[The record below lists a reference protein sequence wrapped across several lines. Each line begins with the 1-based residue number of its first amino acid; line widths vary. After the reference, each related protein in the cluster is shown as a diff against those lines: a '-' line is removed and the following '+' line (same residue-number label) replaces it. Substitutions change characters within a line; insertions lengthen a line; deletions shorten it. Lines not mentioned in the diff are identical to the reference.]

1 MEQKRKKQFR
11 ENLMS
16 VEDTIVKYL
25 LMLTA
30 AFSLT
35 SCTTMEPK
43 FELYG
48 DAVLLQNMKIN
59 MLSIKDVKYPNSAS
73 KIETLLFEGEKYN
86 VQNNDVMSY
95 EVYFSYKDSLV
106 GVLKFENIMKWANDY
121 INHLYV
127 YKDEGGIYL
136 QYIGRETEIK
146 DKKGFISLPA
156 MSINEF
162 HEKEKIVSKVK
173 KEQVERFFK
182 SFYNPSIASYKKIK
196 EE

>member
-1 MEQKRKKQFR
+1 
-11 ENLMS
+11 
-16 VEDTIVKYL
+16 
-25 LMLTA
+25 
-30 AFSLT
+30 
-35 SCTTMEPK
+35 
-43 FELYG
+43 
-48 DAVLLQNMKIN
+48 MKIN
-59 MLSIKDVKYPNSAS
+59 MLSVKDVKYPNSAS

-127 YKDEGGIYL
+127 YKGEDGIYL
-136 QYIGRETEIK
+136 QYIGREAEIK
-146 DKKGFISLPA
+146 DKKGFVSLPA

-162 HEKEKIVSKVK
+162 YEKEKIVSKVK

-196 EE
+196 RSSEKKIVTRYLLLHPLKKNEN